1 MPEQGYIRDKLDLM
15 FLILF
20 VLNSINRPVGFD
32 DILEMALLDES
43 IGYFEC
49 SEAFYEMVERGH
61 IEHLDEGYV
70 ISKRGKDVLV
80 SYDNRLP
87 SSVRR
92 HAQRAV
98 LKTAARL
105 RREACISCET
115 VQNGPDNYTC
125 SMRLSDGM
133 DEILRLDM
141 LVVNRAQASM
151 LENNLRNNAD
161 EIYNAVLAALLKDYS
176 EGKAEEK

>member
-20 VLNSINRPVGFD
+20 VLNSINEPVSFD

-43 IGYFEC
+43 IGYFDC
-49 SEAFYEMVERGH
+49 SEAFYDMVERGH
-61 IEHLDEGYV
+61 IEETDEGYI
-70 ISKRGKDVLV
+70 ISKRGKDVLL

-105 RREACISCET
+105 KREACISSEM
-115 VQNGPDNYTC
+115 VERGPNNFTS
-125 SMRLSDGM
+125 SMRLSDGV
-133 DEILRLDM
+133 DEIMRLDM
-141 LVVNRAQASM
+141 LVVNRSQASM
-151 LENNLRNNAD
+151 LENNFKNHAD
-161 EIYNAVLAALLKDYS
+161 EIYNAVLAALLKDYT
-176 EGKAEEK
+176 EEKTEEK

>member
-49 SEAFYEMVERGH
+49 SRRFMRWLSAG
-61 IEHLDEGYV
+61 
-70 ISKRGKDVLV
+70 ISSILTGVCYLKRQGCAGVL
-80 SYDNRLP
+80 RQPAALQRAP
-87 SSVRR
+87 
-92 HAQRAV
+92 ACQRAV
-98 LKTAARL
+98 LKTSAAEA
-105 RREACISCET
+105 EACISCET

-125 SMRLSDGM
+125 SMRLSDRDG
-133 DEILRLDM
+133 
-141 LVVNRAQASM
+141 
-151 LENNLRNNAD
+151 
-161 EIYNAVLAALLKDYS
+161 
-176 EGKAEEK
+176 